1 LSDDVSIE
9 PARPAYAGLMPAEAA
24 AQAGSG
30 DAPPLRGNAYRD
42 AWCGEVLA
50 DRVDSETRVAGWV
63 NRRRD
68 HGGLIFIDLRDRT
81 GIVQLVFNPDSS
93 GDSFE
98 LAHKLRAEDVL
109 SASGTVVRR
118 SQETVNPELAT
129 GEVELRVTGARL
141 LAGSETPPFQVEGFS
156 GEVGED
162 TRLRYRYLDL
172 RREQMQKALRLRHR
186 VVAAMREFLDGEGFL
201 DIETPILTRS
211 TPEGARDFLVP
222 SRQQQ
227 GSFYALPQS
236 PQLFKQLL
244 MMSGY
249 ERYYQVARC
258 FRDEATRADRQA
270 EFTQLDVEMSFVE
283 VDDVIEANE
292 RLLAHVFERVGG
304 PEIKLPMERMAYDE
318 AIDRYGTDRPDL
330 RFGMELVDLGEA
342 LRETEF
348 KVFRSVLEGGGS
360 IRGLNAGRREV
371 PRSELDGFI
380 SRAQE
385 LGAKGLVWAFREG
398 DGWRSPTAKFL
409 SDAELAELNRRLGA
423 EEGDLL
429 LLVADQRRVTDAVL
443 GQMRLDLGERFDLID
458 EGEDRLVWIVD
469 WPLLEWNAEEKRWDP
484 LHHPF
489 TAPAGEFDPG
499 DPGAARAQAY
509 DVVWNGQE
517 LGGGSIRIHDAEVQ
531 TALFG
536 ALGIDA
542 EAAQARF
549 GFLLEALRY
558 GAPPHGGIAYGIDRV
573 VQRLSGAE
581 TIRDVIAFPKTA
593 SGFDLLTG
601 APAPV
606 EDLQLRDLG
615 IALRQRKLPG
625 D

>member
-1 LSDDVSIE
+1 VTDT
-9 PARPAYAGLMPAEAA
+9 PT
-24 AQAGSG
+24 
-30 DAPPLRGNAYRD
+30 LRANAYRD
-42 AWCGEVLA
+42 AWCGEVLPE
-50 DRVDSETRVAGWV
+50 RVDTEMRVAGWV

-93 GDSFE
+93 GESFE

-109 SASGTVVRR
+109 TATGKVVRR
-118 SQETVNPELAT
+118 SEDTVNSDLST
-129 GEVELRVTGARL
+129 GEVELLVTGAEL

-162 TRLRYRYLDL
+162 ARLRYRYIDL
-172 RREQMQKALRLRHR
+172 RRGAMQEALALRHR
-186 VVAAMREFLDGEGFL
+186 VVQAMRDFLDGEGFL
-201 DIETPILTRS
+201 DIETPVLTRS

-222 SRQQQ
+222 SRQQA

-244 MMSGY
+244 MVSGF

-270 EFTQLDVEMSFVE
+270 EFTQLDVEMSFVDVE
-283 VDDVIEANE
+283 DVIEVNE

-304 PEIKLPMERMAYDE
+304 PQVEVPMQRMGYDE
-318 AIDRYGTDRPDL
+318 AMDRFGTDRPDL
-330 RFGMELVDLGEA
+330 RFGLELVDLGDA
-342 LRETEF
+342 LRQTEF

-360 IRGLNAGRREV
+360 IRGLNAGRREM
-371 PRSELDGFI
+371 PRSELDGLI

-409 SDAELAELNRRLGA
+409 SEAELADLNQRLGA

-429 LLVADQRRVTDAVL
+429 LLVADERPVTDAVL
-443 GQMRLDLGERFDLID
+443 GQLRLDLGERFGLID
-458 EGEDRLVWIVD
+458 ENENRLVWIVD
-469 WPLLEWNAEEKRWDP
+469 WPLMEWNTGEKRWDA

-489 TAPAGEFDPG
+489 TAPAGEFDPD
-499 DPGAARAQAY
+499 DPGSARAQAY

-517 LGGGSIRIHDAEVQ
+517 LGGGSVRIHDATTQEQVF
-531 TALFG
+531 A
-536 ALGIDA
+536 ALGIDKETA
-542 EAAQARF
+542 EARF
-549 GFLLEALRY
+549 GFLLEALRF
-558 GAPPHGGIAYGIDRV
+558 GAPPHAGIAYGVDRI

-606 EDLQLRDLG
+606 DDLQLRELNIG
-615 IALRQRKLPG
+615 IHKPKLPG
-625 D
+625 H